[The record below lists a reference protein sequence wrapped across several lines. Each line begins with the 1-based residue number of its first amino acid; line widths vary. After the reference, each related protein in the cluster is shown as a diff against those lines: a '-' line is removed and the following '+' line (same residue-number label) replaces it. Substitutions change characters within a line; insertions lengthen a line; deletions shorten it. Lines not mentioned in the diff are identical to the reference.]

1 MASDRQGLE
10 LAGVPNILNASLFS
24 ITSHPKV
31 NLLDFNSSVKQYFYD
46 FFFVV
51 CFLKRQYRF
60 SELSDSRAEYSFACL
75 YPRQMLEGDPQQV
88 GEFTLLEKLLSATL
102 QVSRSTRFHFFTS
115 ISTALRNAV
124 VTPSLAWSNRA
135 IQCRP

>member
-1 MASDRQGLE
+1 MTSDRQGLE
-10 LAGVPNILNASLFS
+10 LAGVANILKASLFS
-24 ITSHPKV
+24 TTFHPKV
-31 NLLDFNSSVKQYFYD
+31 NLLDFNSSVKKNLND

-88 GEFTLLEKLLSATL
+88 SEFSLLEKLLPATL
-102 QVSRSTRFHFFTS
+102 QISWPTGFHSASF
-115 ISTALRNAV
+115 
-124 VTPSLAWSNRA
+124 
-135 IQCRP
+135 